1 MKTVATHWGLYE
13 AGPAGLAPWP
23 GDPAPS
29 PLHRGLLEARDH
41 PARILQPCVRR
52 SFLEHGPGPAQG
64 RRGTETFVAVSWDK
78 AEALVANEI
87 TRVRA
92 AHGNAAIFGGSYGW
106 SSAGRFHH
114 AQSQVHR
121 FLNAAGGYV
130 RSVQNYSFAA
140 ADVILPH
147 VIGSTTG
154 LAGGHTPW
162 KLIADHA
169 DLLVLFGGLPA
180 RDAQVSAGGIA
191 RHNAAAALQ
200 ACRTAGAALVTIGP
214 LRDDIAADLDAEWLA
229 LRPNTDVA
237 LMLALAHVLITDGLC
252 DQAFLDRYTTGFD
265 RLRAYILGNDGTP
278 KTPAWA
284 AAITGLP
291 ASAITALAQRMAAG
305 RTMIMMGWALQRA
318 RHGEQPVWMA
328 VALAAMLGGIG
339 LPGQGVGFGYASS
352 GGIGL
357 VPTEIAWPALPQ
369 GHNPVDTFIPVARI
383 ADMLLHPDT
392 RYDYNGRTL
401 TYPNIRLVYWA
412 GGNPFHHHQ
421 DLNKLVRAWQRPE
434 TVVVHEAF
442 WNAHA
447 RHADIVLPA
456 ATMLERNDIA
466 CAARDRFI
474 AASHQIQ
481 NPPGMAR
488 TDYAI
493 FSALAAKLGIADAFT
508 EGRDETRWL
517 QHLYSQARERAAA
530 RGHALPAFEQFWAQG
545 VAEIAEGKATPM
557 LAAFRADPAANPLA
571 TPSGR
576 IELASDTIAGFNYPD
591 CPGHPAWLDP
601 GEWLGAATPAAPLHL
616 LSNQPA
622 RRLHSQYDHAAH
634 AQSGKVAGREPLR
647 MNPADAAPRSIGTG
661 DVVRVFNAR
670 GAMLAG
676 AVLDSAVMPGVVQIA
691 TGAWYD
697 PDPDG
702 VCRSG
707 NPNVLTSDEGTSLLS
722 RGPDAN
728 TCLVEVVR
736 VEGVAALPC
745 CYQAPI
751 ITAR

>member
-252 DQAFLDRYTTGFD
+252 DQAFLGRYTTGFD

-456 ATMLERNDIA
+456 ATMLDRLRR
-466 CAARDRFI
+466 ARPLHRRI
-474 AASHQIQ
+474 
-481 NPPGMAR
+481 PPDTEPAGHGANRLRDLLGPGRKAR
-488 TDYAI
+488 HRRRLHRGA
-493 FSALAAKLGIADAFT
+493 
-508 EGRDETRWL
+508 GR
-517 QHLYSQARERAAA
+517 
-530 RGHALPAFEQFWAQG
+530 
-545 VAEIAEGKATPM
+545 
-557 LAAFRADPAANPLA
+557 NPLA
-571 TPSGR
+571 ATPLQPGPRTRGSTR
-576 IELASDTIAGFNYPD
+576 PRLASIRTVLGAGRRRNCRRQGNTHAGRLPRRPGRQP
-591 CPGHPAWLDP
+591 PGHPVRTDRAGIRYDRRLQLP
-601 GEWLGAATPAAPLHL
+601 GLPRPSRMARPRRM
-616 LSNQPA
+616 A
-622 RRLHSQYDHAAH
+622 RRRNASSPAPPPVEPAGPPP
-634 AQSGKVAGREPLR
+634 AQPIRPRRPRPVRQGRWP
-647 MNPADAAPRSIGTG
+647 
-661 DVVRVFNAR
+661 
-670 GAMLAG
+670 
-676 AVLDSAVMPGVVQIA
+676 
-691 TGAWYD
+691 
-697 PDPDG
+697 
-702 VCRSG
+702 
-707 NPNVLTSDEGTSLLS
+707 
-722 RGPDAN
+722 
-728 TCLVEVVR
+728 
-736 VEGVAALPC
+736 
-745 CYQAPI
+745 
-751 ITAR
+751 